1 MARKS
6 VETRQKAEA
15 EAEDKGPIKA
25 QNCPRKA
32 YFSRLISIIMEA
44 WN

>member
-15 EAEDKGPIKA
+15 KAKAEDKGPIKA
-25 QNCPRKA
+25 RNCPRKA
-32 YFSRLISIIMEA
+32 YFF
-44 WN
+44 